1 MERHPALWEDMHA
14 TSMLWPLMARIFP
27 SRGRYASVMLTF
39 AELVQWPASVTQGAY
54 AAAPRGNS
62 LGGLRGLTPCSFH
75 LSEEMKAS
83 GGQIS
88 CLFSL
93 DFCLWL
99 WLRTL
104 HPARRAGVV
113 GSKMLCVAKKNMKPR
128 PRDTA
133 CWMAWVRDDP
143 SYGGKERDEVLNENV
158 SETDS
163 LFAEVSQDKIVC
175 PDTVVV
181 SEAEWKG
188 FFKLCNSLMYK
199 MTLKLY

>member
-1 MERHPALWEDMHA
+1 MECHPALWEDMHA

-27 SRGRYASVMLTF
+27 SRSRYASVMLTF

-99 WLRTL
+99 WLRT
-104 HPARRAGVV
+104 
-113 GSKMLCVAKKNMKPR
+113 CVASCKESRGGGEQDALCCQKKCEAKAPGHCLLSGLGQRR
-128 PRDTA
+128 PFLWRQ
-133 CWMAWVRDDP
+133 
-143 SYGGKERDEVLNENV
+143 GERW
-158 SETDS
+158 S
-163 LFAEVSQDKIVC
+163 
-175 PDTVVV
+175 P
-181 SEAEWKG
+181 EWEH
-188 FFKLCNSLMYK
+188 FWDW
-199 MTLKLY
+199 